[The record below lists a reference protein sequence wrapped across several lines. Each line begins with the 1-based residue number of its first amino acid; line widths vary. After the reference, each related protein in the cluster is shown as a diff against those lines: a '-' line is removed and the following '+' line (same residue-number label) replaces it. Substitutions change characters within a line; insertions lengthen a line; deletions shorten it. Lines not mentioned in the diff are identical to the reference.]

1 MVSLI
6 TMKTIK
12 HNELYEHVT
21 EFLRSRGIELKDGT
35 FTRGIRRGCTL
46 LTDTVNT
53 AQQGIHKAKNQVE
66 TKVNEVRQ
74 AIHRKTA
81 PRGAAKS
88 AGRKPKPATSASAS
102 AAAKARAAERP
113 PAKPKAQKRT
123 VGTKPRKG
131 SA

>member
-1 MVSLI
+1 MLSRI

-12 HNELYEHVT
+12 HNELYEHVS

-53 AQQGIHKAKNQVE
+53 AQQGLHKAKSQVE

-81 PRGAAKS
+81 PRGAAKP
-88 AGRKPKPATSASAS
+88 AGRKPKPASSAS
-102 AAAKARAAERP
+102 AAGKARAAERP
-113 PAKPKAQKRT
+113 PARPKAQKKT
-123 VGTKPRKG
+123 AGTKPRKG